1 MPRLSRPPLSPL
13 AHAWAVKLGP
23 LKEPQSSLSFSEEIS
38 DLTTQIA
45 ETSRNLQEVEKTKK
59 QVEQEKSDLQAAL
72 EEMEASVWD
81 VTRRAGR
88 WERGRDNAWGPSC
101 HQSGGLGEA
110 HAAAPWGHQLFP
122 AAPSSSPS
130 CFSI

>member
-1 MPRLSRPPLSPL
+1 M
-13 AHAWAVKLGP
+13 GP

-88 WERGRDNAWGPSC
+88 WERGRDNPWGPSR
-101 HQSGGLGEA
+101 HQSGGLGK
-110 HAAAPWGHQLFP
+110 HMQLRP
-122 AAPSSSPS
+122 GGTS
-130 CFSI
+130 CFLLLPPPVHPVSPFE